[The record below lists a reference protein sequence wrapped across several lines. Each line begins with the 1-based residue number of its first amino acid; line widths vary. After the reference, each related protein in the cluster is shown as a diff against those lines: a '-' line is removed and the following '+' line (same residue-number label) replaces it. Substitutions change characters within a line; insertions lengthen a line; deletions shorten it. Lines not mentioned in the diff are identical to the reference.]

1 MVQLNINNSKLK
13 SEIFLD
19 AIMKRNT
26 IRFLYCLQ
34 ETTIDPYFI
43 ARNKLGKKVI
53 YGRDFGSSVVR
64 KYEYDKIINIKILK
78 NPRFSP
84 IIPILC
90 KN

>member
-1 MVQLNINNSKLK
+1 MVEVGVTNPKLK

-19 AIMKRNT
+19 AIKRRNT

-34 ETTIDPYFI
+34 EITLDPYFI
-43 ARNKLGKKVI
+43 ARNKIGKKVI
-53 YGRDFGSSVVR
+53 YGRDFGSSIVR
-64 KYEYDKIINIKILK
+64 RYEFDKIMNIKVLR

>member
-1 MVQLNINNSKLK
+1 MVEVSIKNSKLK
-13 SEIFLD
+13 SEIFRD
-19 AIMKRNT
+19 AIMRRNT
-26 IRFLYCLQ
+26 IKFLYCLQ

-43 ARNKLGKKVI
+43 SKNKLGKKVI
-53 YGRDFGSSVVR
+53 YGRDFGSSTIR
-64 KYEYDKIINIKILK
+64 KYEYDKIMNIKILK